1 MYALQCNAFLLV
13 ISKIAEM
20 IPMQVLLQGK
30 KVQEQTTR
38 DILLEILA
46 DRYSRTILESTMHV
60 PKSAIDISNEC
71 GIPISTAYR
80 RVQRLH
86 SHKLLGI
93 SGSISQDGKKYFLY
107 KSKIRSIMTC
117 FNNGSVE
124 VEIVPNL
131 TSNDI

>member
-1 MYALQCNAFLLV
+1 MHCHAMRSYWLYRKQYK
-13 ISKIAEM
+13 STH
-20 IPMQVLLQGK
+20 MQVLLQGK
-30 KVQEQTTR
+30 PIQEQTTK
-38 DILLEILA
+38 DALLQILA
-46 DRYSRTILESTMHV
+46 DKYSRIILESTMGR
-60 PKSAIDISNEC
+60 PKSAIDLSNEC

-124 VEIVPNL
+124 IEIVPNL
-131 TSNDI
+131 TNN